1 MHIVTAATR
10 FIGAAGVNITPN
22 TDGLPGASQLE
33 KLVGTLVVFGVIAGV
48 AGVCISAI
56 MLAVGHHSSNP
67 QIASRG
73 KTGILAAAGCAVLC
87 GGATVLTN
95 FFYNWGSVL

>member
-1 MHIVTAATR
+1 MQVVAAGER
-10 FIGAAGVNITPN
+10 LVGAAGVNITPN
-22 TDGLPGASQLE
+22 TTGLPGASQLE
-33 KLVGTLVVFGVIAGV
+33 QLVGTLVVFGVIAGV
-48 AGVCISAI
+48 AGVCLSAM

-95 FFYNWGSVL
+95 FFYNWGTLL

>member
-1 MHIVTAATR
+1 MHITTTATR
-10 FIGAAGVNITPN
+10 LVGAAGVNITPN
-22 TDGLPGASQLE
+22 TTGLPGASQLE

-48 AGVCISAI
+48 AGVCLSAI

-73 KTGILAAAGCAVLC
+73 KTGILAAAGCAILC